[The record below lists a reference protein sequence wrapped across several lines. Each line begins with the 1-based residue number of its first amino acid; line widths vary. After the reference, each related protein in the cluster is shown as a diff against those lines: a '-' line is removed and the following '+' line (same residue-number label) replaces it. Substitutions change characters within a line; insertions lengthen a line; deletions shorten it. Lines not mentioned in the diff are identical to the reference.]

1 MQLLDAAGGSLWE
14 FWLRVTLSSHRLT
27 QREPLV
33 DTSYSIIWREGQEAV
48 ATVAA
53 EEQKAQDGEEDDA
66 DMKDDFVQRCVAKIH
81 AIRITVSLKDQDVGA
96 TGQRD

>member
-1 MQLLDAAGGSLWE
+1 MQLLDAAGRSLWE
-14 FWLRVTLSSHRLT
+14 FWLRVTLPSHRLT

-33 DTSYSIIWREGQEAV
+33 DTSYSIIWQEGQEAV
-48 ATVAA
+48 ATVA
-53 EEQKAQDGEEDDA
+53 EDQKAQDGEEGNA

-81 AIRITVSLKDQDVGA
+81 AIRITASLKDQDVGA